1 MKKILTIILGIV
13 GVLSI
18 VFLAMIIAAGDEAIK
33 LGESSGTVN
42 IFMYVAYLVLF
53 LTLAFVIVFS
63 LKNIF
68 TDSEKMKSTLKS
80 VGIFALLGLICY
92 FGFAKGVETELK
104 DGDMLSA
111 GGSQLLG
118 SGLYLFYFLLAIA
131 GGSMLFFAIKKMIK

>member
-1 MKKILTIILGIV
+1 MKKILTIVLGIV

-18 VFLAMIIAAGDEAIK
+18 VFLAMIISTGDEAIE
-33 LGESSGTVN
+33 LGEASGSVN
-42 IFMYVAYLVLF
+42 TFMYIAYLVLF

-68 TDSEKMKSTLKS
+68 SSAETMKKTLKS

-92 FGFAKGVETELK
+92 FLATGVETQLK

-111 GGSQLLG
+111 GGSKLLG
-118 SGLYLFYFLLAIA
+118 AGLYLFYFLLAIA
-131 GGSMLFFAIKKMIK
+131 GGSMLFFGIKKMIK

>member
-1 MKKILTIILGIV
+1 MKKVLTIILGIV

-18 VFLAMIIAAGDEAIK
+18 AFLAIIISTGDEAIE
-33 LGESSGTVN
+33 LGEASSSVN
-42 IFMYVAYLVLF
+42 IFMYIAYLVLF
-53 LTLAFVIVFS
+53 LTLAFVVIFS

-68 TDSEKMKSTLKS
+68 SDSEKMMSTLKG

-118 SGLYLFYFLLAIA
+118 AGLYLFYFLLAIA